1 MRATGFRRRIAAWF
15 GALAIALSPLAPA
28 LSGAKSVHSDPLSD
42 LCTAAGLQ
50 PGSAPD
56 QAPGAP
62 SHQLE
67 HCAYCS
73 GVPGFGA
80 LAASAL
86 RVATSSD
93 FSRAVFRSDPS
104 ALPTTSPLRPRP
116 RAPPALS

>member
-1 MRATGFRRRIAAWF
+1 MRTAGLRRHIAAWL
-15 GALAIALSPLAPA
+15 GALAIGLSPLAPA
-28 LSGAKSVHSDPLSD
+28 LSGAKSVHPASLFD
-42 LCTAAGLQ
+42 LCTAAGFQ
-50 PGSAPD
+50 PGSAPS
-56 QAPGAP
+56 AP

-67 HCAYCS
+67 HCSYCS

-93 FSRAVFRSDPS
+93 FSHAVFRSDPS